1 MDLMGVLGMA
11 KDAVGSSYGKVLKFI
26 AELNK
31 DEYASDCAGA
41 DGSGGLGG
49 TIGGIV
55 SGAGNGLGNTV
66 GNAVGGVVSGA
77 VGAAGNAIG
86 GMAGNAITNIGS
98 SIGGAVGGAVSG
110 AISGVAGS
118 IGGAIGSALGS
129 VGGKLGG
136 AIGGAIGGALGS
148 VFGGGGGS
156 RNVITGEA
164 YIKAACKQAKAIKRE
179 ATIDAILMVLYS
191 LFDLYVSNSI
201 TNLQEEI
208 AHRQLVLAEE
218 LHAHTKEFWP
228 YEDKFIDDAFDMPKP
243 CPQYGLAKAW
253 SNTLEKDMENA
264 LTAFLYE
271 ADKNHITVTQCDVGA
286 WDAEVGK
293 YKSDISNYALRQAE
307 ARADA
312 LDDVRYNWRLVAVKL
327 GRGLLGDTIG
337 YNAAWSAVAVNP
349 AMIMQ
354 GGLALVAAGIRH
366 MADTTVTPRWQ
377 MPTQVYAP
385 MPQRS

>member
-1 MDLMGVLGMA
+1 MGVLGMA
-11 KDAVGSSYGKVLKFI
+11 KDAVGSGYGKVLKFV

-49 TIGGIV
+49 ALGGIIG
-55 SGAGNGLGNTV
+55 SAGSKLGNTV
-66 GNAVGGVVSGA
+66 GNAVGGAVSGA

-86 GMAGNAITNIGS
+86 GVAGNVISNIGGS
-98 SIGGAVGGAVSG
+98 VGGAVGGAISSAV
-110 AISGVAGS
+110 SGVASSVGGAVGSALGS
-118 IGGAIGSALGS
+118 IGGKLGGAVGGAIGSALGS
-129 VGGKLGG
+129 IFGGK
-136 AIGGAIGGALGS
+136 GS
-148 VFGGGGGS
+148 S
-156 RNVITGEA
+156 QKMITGDA

-179 ATIDAILMVLYS
+179 ATIDAVLMVLYS

-208 AHRQLVLAEE
+208 AHKQLVLAEE

-228 YEDKFIDDAFDMPKP
+228 YEDKFIDDAFDMPKA

-253 SNTLEKDMENA
+253 SNALEKDMENA

-271 ADKNHITVTQCDVGA
+271 TDRNHLAIAQCDVSA

-312 LDDVRYNWRLVAVKL
+312 LEDVRFNWRMAAVKL

-349 AMIMQ
+349 ALIMQ
-354 GGLALVAAGIRH
+354 GGMALVATGIRH
-366 MADTTVTPRWQ
+366 MADTTVTPRWEV
-377 MPTQVYAP
+377 PTQVYAP
-385 MPQRS
+385 MPQRG